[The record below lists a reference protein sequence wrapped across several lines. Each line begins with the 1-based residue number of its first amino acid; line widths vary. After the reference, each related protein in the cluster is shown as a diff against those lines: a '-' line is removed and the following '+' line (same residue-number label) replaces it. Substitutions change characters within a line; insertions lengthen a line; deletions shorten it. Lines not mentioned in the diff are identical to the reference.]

1 MSMFED
7 DRPARKTAHDIGQ
20 DLSLLAVDE
29 LKARIALLKAE
40 IERLEA
46 AVAAKGASRAAADS
60 LFKR

>member
-7 DRPARKTAHDIGQ
+7 DRPARKTVHDIGQ